1 MRRINDAEEW
11 EAEQIPNEN
20 PTLLPLSSSEK
31 QRHRPFIQKLLGRAG
46 AMVAE
51 LVIGSGAWWGTCTKP
66 HPPIHQATSTQAR
79 AQASQECCGQSY
91 DLIVV
96 CSYRLYCIPW
106 SIIHIYK
113 VCCGSSSASWSM
125 EAAADEGF

>member
-1 MRRINDAEEW
+1 LWSGLEEWCCEKKVFMRRINDAEEW

-66 HPPIHQATSTQAR
+66 HSPIHQATPQLRRELKHHRNAV
-79 AQASQECCGQSY
+79 
-91 DLIVV
+91 D
-96 CSYRLYCIPW
+96 
-106 SIIHIYK
+106 K
-113 VCCGSSSASWSM
+113 VTI
-125 EAAADEGF
+125 